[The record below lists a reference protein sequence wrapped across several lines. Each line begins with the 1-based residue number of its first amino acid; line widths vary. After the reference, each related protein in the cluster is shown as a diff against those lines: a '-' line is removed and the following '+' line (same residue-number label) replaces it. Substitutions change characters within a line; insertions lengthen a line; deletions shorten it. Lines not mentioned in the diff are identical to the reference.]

1 MLNNFGNSLKN
12 LTNLKELKLNF
23 ELNDLSIIHL
33 EKIFLN
39 VKDLNKLEKLEL

>member
-1 MLNNFGNSLKN
+1 LLNNFGNSLKN